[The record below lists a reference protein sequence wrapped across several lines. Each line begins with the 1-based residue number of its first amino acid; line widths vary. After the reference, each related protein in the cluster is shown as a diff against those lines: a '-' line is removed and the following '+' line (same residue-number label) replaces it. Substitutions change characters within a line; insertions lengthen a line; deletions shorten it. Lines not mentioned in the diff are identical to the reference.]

1 VVIPDRP
8 VPTARLL
15 KHLQFRYGLEWAG
28 APVDLGGSSSLNLRL
43 RDARAGDVVVRIH
56 RPWLEPARL
65 TAIQA
70 VRSALRKAELPFAET
85 IPAIDGSLWTA
96 FDEQLVEVE
105 RYVEGEEMNSWSR
118 LLTGMRMLGRV
129 HDALADVQAGPAA
142 RTSPTAN
149 QIEAAETLPLARR
162 AASVVR
168 SWARTGGEWVVAA
181 KTEALA
187 EELETAWL
195 PVRGLLP
202 RQLVHGDFW
211 DNNVLFHADSIV
223 LILDLDF
230 MGERDRIDDIVLI
243 LYYVTSGSTLPRH
256 ASAHERQRRLRELL
270 NAYDSGLS
278 ACLTATERAAIPL
291 ALARVVLG
299 YTRHLLQ
306 RAQETD
312 QREVLAAWSVDLD
325 WSLEIVRDLGR
336 WQGVFA

>member
-1 VVIPDRP
+1 LEHL
-8 VPTARLL
+8 RLR
-15 KHLQFRYGLEWAG
+15 HGLEWAG

-43 RDARAGDVVVRIH
+43 RDIRSDVVVRVH
-56 RPWLEPARL
+56 RAWLKPARL
-65 TAIQA
+65 TSVQA
-70 VRSALRKAELPFAET
+70 VRSALREVGLPFAET
-85 IPAIDGSLWTA
+85 IPALDGSLWTA
-96 FDEQLVEVE
+96 LGEQLVEVE

-129 HDALADVQAGPAA
+129 HDALADIKAGPAA

-149 QIEAAETLPLARR
+149 QIEADEALPLARR
-162 AASVVR
+162 AASAIR
-168 SWARTGGEWVVAA
+168 SWARTGDEWAA
-181 KTEALA
+181 AGKTETLA

-211 DNNVLFHADSIV
+211 DNNVLFDGGSIV

-230 MGERDRIDDIVLI
+230 MGERDRIDDVALI
-243 LYYVTSGSTLPRH
+243 LYYVNSGSTLPRH
-256 ASAHERQRRLRELL
+256 ASRGERQRRFRELL
-270 NAYDSGLS
+270 DAYDSGIS
-278 ACLTATERAAIPL
+278 ARLTAVERAAIPV

-306 RAQETD
+306 RAPELD

-336 WQGVFA
+336 WQEAFA